1 MKDLTVKE
9 MYEDIIGTNLNDV
22 FDLPYA
28 DKDRAAL
35 MHEVVEIGKLKIEEE
50 KIEVERKKM
59 ELEHEKMD
67 SSKKLMP
74 NDILRSVTEIGKSLI
89 QGGVALGG
97 VALIL
102 AAENV
107 DFKTLA
113 TKAWTFVAKPK
124 I

>member
-9 MYEDIIGTNLNDV
+9 MYEDVIGTDLNDV
-22 FDLPYA
+22 FDLSYTNE
-28 DKDRAAL
+28 DRTAL
-35 MHEVVEIGKLKIEEE
+35 MKEVVEVGKLKIEEE
-50 KIEVERKKM
+50 KIDLEREKM
-59 ELEHEKMD
+59 EN
-67 SSKKLMP
+67 SKKLAP
-74 NDILRSVTEIGKSLI
+74 SDILRSATEFGKSFI
-89 QGGVALGG
+89 QGAVALGG